1 MGEGQKTVGRY
12 VIDCELG
19 RGGMGVVYKAH
30 DTERNIDVAIKTIP
44 PELAHHPEF
53 LQRFQQEARALM
65 RLHHPHIVSLIDLL
79 QDQGNHYMVL
89 EYVDGP
95 SLSQLLAKGPLPPER
110 ASEIALQVAGA
121 LSYSHAHNIVHR
133 DIKTSNILLTKEGLV
148 KVTDF
153 GIARILDATL
163 GTLTGKV
170 FGTARYASP
179 EQVKGLKVDHRS
191 DLYSLGVVLYE
202 MLAGRPPFL
211 GTDDELMEQHIRA
224 EPVPPS
230 RLNEQVPAFLETV
243 TLRCLEKDR
252 DSRYQRAEDLAANLR
267 RAKVGTK
274 PGVGEK
280 PKGGRDKRQPIVAF
294 AAITAILV
302 VALVALAVV
311 IWPRLRGGRARTIA
325 SDVGDA
331 TPAHQPSPT
340 GADTDAPA
348 YAAETQPP
356 AATPTE
362 VTIMPTATP
371 FVGQIAFL
379 SDRDHQD
386 VEAVNS
392 WRPVELYLMNPDGSD
407 QRRLTSDDAP
417 LSEVGAGGK
426 YMEVRRVAWQPA
438 TESVLVLLSAVPD
451 VAAFFRS
458 SDGQLERTLELSS
471 DVGGQ
476 TIDAELLDSSPDGS
490 RVVFTGIP
498 AYTTA
503 GDSEHLLW
511 VANSDGSDWRPLIET
526 GTNMRPVWSP
536 DGLRIAFTRSKPS
549 DEAGLY
555 VVGSDGTGLHL
566 VATGADWIWKAWSP
580 DGTQI
585 AAEVWEGHDIVLVDV
600 STGNTINLTATPDR
614 DEIHP
619 SWSPDG
625 SQIAYQVGWGSTGE
639 IWVINADGSG
649 AHKIAEGCC
658 PAWQPAPQVETHA
671 TNNTPP
677 SEPAGTPKPVA
688 ATEPTSGRIAFV
700 SDRDGN
706 NEVYVMDPDG
716 SNQTNLTNHRT
727 DDGMPCWLPD
737 GKRVAFMGTRDSS
750 CNLYLMSV
758 EGSEVTRLTH
768 DQGYEGWPS
777 WSPDGSRVAF
787 VSDDSQIHIM
797 NADGTDQ
804 YRLTNSVGGTSRA
817 CWSSDGTK
825 LAIAVDTD
833 GHMHYQIYLIKADG
847 SDLTCLSDGS
857 GSDQLPCWSP
867 DGTRIAFASNRDG
880 NMDIYTMHADGGGVT
895 RLTDHPSPDWA
906 PCWSPDGRR
915 IAFTTSRDGNE
926 EVYVMNEDGT
936 EQVNLTDNPA
946 WDGLPSWSPR

>member
-311 IWPRLRGGRARTIA
+311 IWPRPGGGTDDTTV

-331 TPAHQPSPT
+331 TPSHRLSPT
-340 GADTDAPA
+340 ATSTEAPA
-348 YAAETQPP
+348 SPAETKPP

-362 VTIMPTATP
+362 TTIVPTPTP

-386 VEAVNS
+386 VQSPYS
-392 WRPVELYLMNPDGSD
+392 WPPVELYLMNPDGSNR
-407 QRRLTSDDAP
+407 RRLTWGTTALSDTGLPPRRVFWVDENVVAVNETGTRDRA
-417 LSEVGAGGK
+417 LLVNAADGNVKETIQFTTTAEG
-426 YMEVRRVAWQPA
+426 MEVYGFLMDW
-438 TESVLVLLSAVPD
+438 
-451 VAAFFRS
+451 
-458 SDGQLERTLELSS
+458 
-471 DVGGQ
+471 
-476 TIDAELLDSSPDGS
+476 SPDGS
-490 RVVFTGIP
+490 RVALDGM
-498 AYTTA
+498 
-503 GDSEHLLW
+503 
-511 VANSDGSDWRPLIET
+511 NSDTPANLKCALWISDPH
-526 GTNMRPVWSP
+526 GTNWNRITDWKENCDYGPTWSP
-536 DGLRIAFTRSKPS
+536 DGTWLAFARLNPAAKR
-549 DEAGLY
+549 GLY
-555 VVGSDGTGLHL
+555 LIHPDGSGLRLLSAELHYGDTRAWSPDGQFIASDMWTD
-566 VATGADWIWKAWSP
+566 ADIVIVNVQTREVNNVTSTPNRAEQHPSWSP

-585 AAEVWEGHDIVLVDV
+585 AFEVRQGTRE
-600 STGNTINLTATPDR
+600 
-614 DEIHP
+614 
-619 SWSPDG
+619 
-625 SQIAYQVGWGSTGE
+625 E
-639 IWVINADGSG
+639 IWVMNADGTDP
-649 AHKIAEGCC
+649 HKIADGCR
-658 PAWQPAPQVETHA
+658 PAWQPAPWI
-671 TNNTPP
+671 
-677 SEPAGTPKPVA
+677 AGTEAAEPVVSQQTPGA
-688 ATEPTSGRIAFV
+688 PPASVIIPTPSSRPDMPGSAPQEYVSIGQRVTDPSGDVTEAYVDVVAFTSTLSGERLGVTFELRDVPSALTF
-700 SDRDGN
+700 DRVGIPSHRL
-706 NEVYVMDPDG
+706 EYKWAVYVDVDGDQRTGSSVYWGAEYWLGAVSLVRDPRQPVTLPLVDG
-716 SNQTNLTNHRT
+716 LEAWVMQNNPT
-727 DDGMPCWLPD
+727 DDSWKSVTDAAAQVSFQEDRIVL
-737 GKRVAFMGTRDSS
+737 AGTIPGISS
-750 CNLYLMSV
+750 A
-758 EGSEVTRLTH
+758 
-768 DQGYEGWPS
+768 
-777 WSPDGSRVAF
+777 SRVLFKTLDYLA
-787 VSDDSQIHIM
+787 
-797 NADGTDQ
+797 
-804 YRLTNSVGGTSRA
+804 GG
-817 CWSSDGTK
+817 DMIG
-825 LAIAVDTD
+825 
-833 GHMHYQIYLIKADG
+833 
-847 SDLTCLSDGS
+847 
-857 GSDQLPCWSP
+857 
-867 DGTRIAFASNRDG
+867 
-880 NMDIYTMHADGGGVT
+880 
-895 RLTDHPSPDWA
+895 
-906 PCWSPDGRR
+906 
-915 IAFTTSRDGNE
+915 
-926 EVYVMNEDGT
+926 
-936 EQVNLTDNPA
+936 
-946 WDGLPSWSPR
+946 